1 MDELI
6 ARLEV
11 LIRRHAQAWERR
23 DDDGDSVVDQ
33 FQKQFRLLIAQ
44 YGEDAVEDALNR
56 FCAGPERP
64 SVSLH

>member
-1 MDELI
+1 MDEL
-6 ARLEV
+6 AVSLEA
-11 LIRRHAQAWERR
+11 LFRRHAEALERLQ
-23 DDDGDSVVDQ
+23 DNGESVIEQ

-56 FCAGPERP
+56 FRAGPERP

>member
-1 MDELI
+1 MDEL
-6 ARLEV
+6 AVRLEA
-11 LIRRHAQAWERR
+11 LFRRHAEALERLQ
-23 DDDGDSVVDQ
+23 DDGEPIIEH

-56 FCAGPERP
+56 FRAGPERP

>member
-1 MDELI
+1 MDEL
-6 ARLEV
+6 AAHLEA
-11 LIRRHAQAWERR
+11 LIRRHAQALERS
-23 DDDGDSVVDQ
+23 DDDGDPIVDQ
-33 FQKQFRLLIAQ
+33 FQKQIRLLIAQ